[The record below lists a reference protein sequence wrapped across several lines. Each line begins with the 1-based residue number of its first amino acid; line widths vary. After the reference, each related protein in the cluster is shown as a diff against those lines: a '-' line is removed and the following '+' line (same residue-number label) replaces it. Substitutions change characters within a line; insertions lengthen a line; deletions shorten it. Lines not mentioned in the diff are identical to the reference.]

1 VVNELLG
8 LTRAALRLA
17 GVSVRLSLGWRPRQV
32 PPGDLGPVDQDP
44 GEIRTDA
51 CRILDAKCN
60 PPKPKP
66 PKPPSEPRN
75 PPNINF
81 SLGNVLIFILVLA
94 LIAALVAA
102 IVWYVR
108 SASPRV
114 TTDDDDVD
122 GFELISERIIDHSRA
137 PGDWRAAAGEHLAA
151 GRYREALRCRYRA
164 LVGDLARRGLLDEI
178 PGRTTGEER
187 TQLAD
192 LAPASSP
199 AFSRASS
206 MFDDV
211 WYGAADVSRADHDRF
226 VAEEDLVLATAPRR
240 GPERER

>member
-1 VVNELLG
+1 VVSEFV
-8 LTRAALRLA
+8 RLA
-17 GVSVRLSLGWRPRQV
+17 RGVFGLVDVGVRLAIGAPGRQTQ
-32 PPGDLGPVDQDP
+32 PDDLGPVDQDP
-44 GEIRTDA
+44 NDIRTDA
-51 CRILDAKCN
+51 CQILDAKCN

-66 PKPPSEPRN
+66 KPPSEPRD

-81 SLGNVLIFILVLA
+81 SLGNVLVFILVAL
-94 LIAALVAA
+94 LIAAIVAA
-102 IVWYVR
+102 VIWYVR

-114 TTDDDDVD
+114 RAHGDDADD
-122 GFELISERIIDHSRA
+122 FEVISERIIDHSRA
-137 PGDWRAAAGEHLAA
+137 PSDWRAAAAEHLAA

-187 TQLAD
+187 IQLAD
-192 LAPASSP
+192 LAPDSSP

-240 GPERER
+240 GPERLR